1 MLSFFFFFLMKIFLL
16 SVSGILCHV
25 YNHILAFCFAEG
37 EGRINL
43 NSDLCQAQMKEVFS
57 KLVCLCI
64 NNDVELSLE
73 IEEGYGRGLYKD
85 VCQEYVREL
94 QRELNNVK
102 EKIRREINDSNEEV

>member
-1 MLSFFFFFLMKIFLL
+1 MNQITLNVKLFAE
-16 SVSGILCHV
+16 GEDED
-25 YNHILAFCFAEG
+25 ILAFCFAEG
-37 EGRINL
+37 DGRINL

-85 VCQEYVREL
+85 VCQESVREL
-94 QRELNNVK
+94 QREMNNVR
-102 EKIRREINDSNEEV
+102 EKIRREFNDTDEKA